1 MAKLSFKGRI
11 IKFTPPP
18 LYIPKISVIIIKNS
32 NIDLK

>member
-11 IKFTPPP
+11 IKFTPP